1 MALLRDHADRVN
13 VQRHFNLGTTI
24 LLCLAK
30 QTSPGKKKSLC
41 RSSGRIRPENYSCAQ
56 QGHPLFHLKEDQTK
70 FPVPGQKQC
79 SLLMGI
85 HKHVFFQS
93 RPSRSRANGLLST
106 SLKALHS
113 SQMAPQ
119 VRSHFRSVLPSMF
132 LVESPP

>member
-85 HKHVFFQS
+85 HKPVFFSEQTFQEQS
-93 RPSRSRANGLLST
+93 KRFAEHITEGTAQQSDGTPGTVTFQVSSALNVLS
-106 SLKALHS
+106 
-113 SQMAPQ
+113 
-119 VRSHFRSVLPSMF
+119 
-132 LVESPP
+132 